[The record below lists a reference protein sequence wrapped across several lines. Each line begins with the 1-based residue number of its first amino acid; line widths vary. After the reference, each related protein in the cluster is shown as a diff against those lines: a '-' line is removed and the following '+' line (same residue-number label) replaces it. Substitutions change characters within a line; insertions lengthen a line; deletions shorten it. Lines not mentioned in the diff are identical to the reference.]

1 MDTKTNNS
9 NMEEVGG
16 RIVRISLEEALKPTQ
31 RQLNIIADIERYCG
45 GEFKG
50 KTKQEATK
58 FISTYKKD
66 LELEYEL
73 EAIIWESKHG
83 DWGCRD

>member
-1 MDTKTNNS
+1 M
-9 NMEEVGG
+9 
-16 RIVRISLEEALKPTQ
+16 RITLEEALKPTQ
-31 RQLNIIADIERYCG
+31 KQLDIIYDIERYCG
-45 GEFKG
+45 VVFKG
-50 KTKQEATK
+50 RTKQEATK

-73 EAIIWESKHG
+73 EAIVWESKHD

>member
-1 MDTKTNNS
+1 M
-9 NMEEVGG
+9 
-16 RIVRISLEEALKPTQ
+16 RITLKEALKPTQ
-31 RQLNIIADIERYCG
+31 KQLNIIYDIERYCG
-45 GEFKG
+45 GVFKG

-66 LELEYEL
+66 LEFEYDL
-73 EAIIWESKHG
+73 EAIVWESKHD

>member
-1 MDTKTNNS
+1 M
-9 NMEEVGG
+9 
-16 RIVRISLEEALKPTQ
+16 RITLKEALKPTQ
-31 RQLNIIADIERYCG
+31 KQLDIIYDIERYCG
-45 GEFKG
+45 DVFKG
-50 KTKQEATK
+50 RTKQEATK

-73 EAIIWESKHG
+73 EAIVLESKHG